1 MLRLSEHARQGLSE
15 IPVGRFG
22 TGSRVPGGF
31 RLGSTAPPGGLPRA
45 YPDDVKTYTAA
56 QMREAEAPFLAAGVP
71 LMERA
76 SAALAGETAALLEER
91 GGVPGA
97 RVLVLAGA
105 GNNGGDALHA
115 AALLAAQGARVA
127 IVPTAARLHEGG
139 LLAAL
144 AAGAALLPLD
154 VTDAALAGAARASA
168 VILDG
173 ILGTGTSA
181 SPALRGRA
189 REVVA
194 AILPVLHGDAVPRVI
209 AVDLP
214 SGIGVDDG
222 AVPDPTVLPA
232 DLTVTFGG
240 CKPGLL
246 REPAANLTGRIVVA
260 DIGIGDELE
269 RIAARDR
276 G

>member
-1 MLRLSEHARQGLSE
+1 
-15 IPVGRFG
+15 
-22 TGSRVPGGF
+22 
-31 RLGSTAPPGGLPRA
+31 
-45 YPDDVKTYTAA
+45 
-56 QMREAEAPFLAAGVP
+56 MREAETPFLAEGVP

-76 SAALAGETAALLEER
+76 SAALAAETAALLEELLTES
-91 GGVPGA
+91 GGVPDA

-115 AALLAAQGARVA
+115 AALLAAQGALVT
-127 IVPTAARLHEGG
+127 IVPTSAQLHDGG
-139 LLAAL
+139 LSAAL
-144 AAGAALLPLD
+144 AAGAALLPLAE
-154 VTDAALAGAARASA
+154 TDAALARVARVSA

-173 ILGTGTSA
+173 ILGTGTGTST

-194 AILPVLHGDAVPRVI
+194 AILPALHDPGAPLVV

-232 DLTVTFGG
+232 HLTVTFGG

-246 REPAANLTGRIVVA
+246 REPAASLAGRIVVA

>member
-1 MLRLSEHARQGLSE
+1 MPGA
-15 IPVGRFG
+15 
-22 TGSRVPGGF
+22 SRVPGLV
-31 RLGSTAPPGGLPRA
+31 RTGSREPSRERA
-45 YPDDVKTYTAA
+45 YPDEMKTYTAT

-76 SAALAGETAALLEER
+76 SAALAEETSALLRER

-105 GNNGGDALHA
+105 GNNGGDALQA
-115 AALLAAQGARVA
+115 AALLAAQRAQVT
-127 IVPTAARLHEGG
+127 IVPTSAQLHVGG
-139 LLAAL
+139 LTAAL

-154 VTDAALAGAARASA
+154 ETDAVLAQAAQGSA

-181 SPALRGRA
+181 DPALRGRA

-194 AILPVLHGDAVPRVI
+194 AILPALHGNGSPLVV
-209 AVDLP
+209 AVDVP

-222 AVPDPTVLPA
+222 SVPNLTVLSA

-240 CKPGLL
+240 CKVGLL
-246 REPAANLTGRIVVA
+246 REPAASLAGRIVVA

-276 G
+276 GEAARCGRSV

>member
-1 MLRLSEHARQGLSE
+1 M
-15 IPVGRFG
+15 
-22 TGSRVPGGF
+22 
-31 RLGSTAPPGGLPRA
+31 
-45 YPDDVKTYTAA
+45 KTYTAA
-56 QMREAEAPFLAAGVP
+56 QMREAETPFLAEGVP

-76 SAALAGETAALLEER
+76 SAALAAETAALLEELLAES
-91 GGVPGA
+91 GGVPDA

-115 AALLAAQGARVA
+115 AALLAAQGALVT
-127 IVPTAARLHEGG
+127 IVPTSAQLHDGG
-139 LLAAL
+139 LSAAL
-144 AAGAALLPLD
+144 AAGAALLPLAE
-154 VTDAALAGAARASA
+154 TDAALARVARASA

-173 ILGTGTSA
+173 ILGTGTST

-194 AILPVLHGDAVPRVI
+194 AILPALHDPGAPLVV

-232 DLTVTFGG
+232 HLTVTFGG

-246 REPAANLTGRIVVA
+246 REPAASLAGRIVVA

-269 RIAARDR
+269 RIVARDR

>member
-1 MLRLSEHARQGLSE
+1 M
-15 IPVGRFG
+15 
-22 TGSRVPGGF
+22 
-31 RLGSTAPPGGLPRA
+31 
-45 YPDDVKTYTAA
+45 KTYTAV

-76 SAALAGETAALLEER
+76 ASALAGETAALLEER

-97 RVLVLAGA
+97 RLLVLAGA

-115 AALLAAQGARVA
+115 AALLAGQGARVA
-127 IVPTAARLHEGG
+127 IVPTAAQLHDGG
-139 LLAAL
+139 LKAAL
-144 AAGAALLPLD
+144 EAGAALLPLD
-154 VTDAALAGAARASA
+154 ETDAVLAGAAQAAA

-194 AILPVLHGDAVPRVI
+194 AILPVLHRHEAPLVV

-246 REPAANLTGRIVVA
+246 REPAASLAGRVVVA

-269 RIAARDR
+269 RIADRDR